1 MPYLS
6 VQPFIFQTEINPVQK
21 LDFLFYFCSR
31 CFTNILFLPP
41 MEFGT
46 MYSSFYCSL
55 STRQIADRR
64 RSLHHCDQTFKALY
78 ILCSLTS
85 HHRFFDFHLR
95 ECPSFEP
102 NEYFLSLSSFSAI
115 SLQIDVE
122 SSGRVYNERSLRQ
135 RIDGQHLH
143 YFNLHLTP
151 VLYQSRF
158 IP

>member
-1 MPYLS
+1 
-6 VQPFIFQTEINPVQK
+6 
-21 LDFLFYFCSR
+21 
-31 CFTNILFLPP
+31 

-55 STRQIADRR
+55 STQQIADRR

-102 NEYFLSLSSFSAI
+102 NEYSLSLSSFSAI

-158 IP
+158 IPWEYPFFAFSLCYFYCSHPYRSRHLLFYLFM